1 MLGLSWRCA
10 QQVQGGAANQEPD
23 DGDNANGLDR
33 VRSGGVRVGSSSSF
47 RLGLGSAL
55 GLRLHHGGRG
65 RFEAGGL
72 GPHGLNYHGAP
83 ISSTVEAFAPSLS
96 PDARV
101 RLSSTGILHDDGAVS
116 GAFGPYLIIE
126 TLARGG
132 MGEVHLARLRD
143 GAADGWCVLK
153 TLRAELSRDRESV
166 GRFVD
171 EARVAVTLH
180 HPNICRTFDVGRV
193 GDQHYLAMEYVA
205 GRDLRALLARS
216 ARQPLPAQVAIH
228 VILEVLVALGY
239 AHQHTHPQTGEA
251 LHIVHRDVSPHNVM
265 VGFDGVVKLID
276 FGLAASRL
284 KIEKTEPDVV
294 LGKMAY
300 MSPEQARGED
310 IDARADIFAA
320 GVMLYELLV
329 GERFYGRLVAGDVWR
344 LAGHGGFRPVGLG
357 QLDEELAAIIDRA
370 LQPAARR
377 YRTCAEMHA
386 ALGGVA
392 ARFPAVDMR
401 RAMGERFAD
410 EMVVE
415 EERAQTA
422 VHAPIAD
429 PDATMTQRVS
439 LLESSDDAVVGD
451 EAGEVVHVGPGV
463 RGVAR
468 VPAPGVVH
476 VVLRG
481 HGDEAAGV
489 WQRLMVDQEFT
500 NGADHVYFFS
510 DVEDLASHDTV
521 FREQMTQWQAR
532 VKGRVTQLVLFRS
545 KLVVMA
551 ISVANALSG
560 GGTQVTSSR
569 ARFEVA
575 LAEAVTKARGG
586 AIR

>member
-1 MLGLSWRCA
+1 ML
-10 QQVQGGAANQEPD
+10 
-23 DGDNANGLDR
+23 
-33 VRSGGVRVGSSSSF
+33 F
-47 RLGLGSAL
+47 
-55 GLRLHHGGRG
+55 
-65 RFEAGGL
+65 
-72 GPHGLNYHGAP
+72 
-83 ISSTVEAFAPSLS
+83 
-96 PDARV
+96 
-101 RLSSTGILHDDGAVS
+101 TGILRDDAPVP
-116 GAFGPYLIIE
+116 GAFGPYLIVE

-132 MGEVHLARLRD
+132 MGEVHLARIRD
-143 GAADGWCVLK
+143 GAADSWCVLK
-153 TLRAELSRDRESV
+153 KLRSELSRDRQAV

-171 EARVAVTLH
+171 EARIAVTLH

-193 GDQHYLAMEYVA
+193 GDEHYLAMEYVA

-216 ARQPLPAQVAIH
+216 TQQPLPAQAAIH
-228 VILEVLVALGY
+228 VVLKVLVAVGY

-310 IDARADIFAA
+310 VDARADIFAA

-329 GERFYGRLVAGDVWR
+329 GERFYGRLPAGDVWR
-344 LAGHGGFRPVGLG
+344 LAGQGGFRPAGLG
-357 QLDEELAAIIDRA
+357 HLDEALVVIIDRA
-370 LQPAARR
+370 LQPAAHR
-377 YRTCAEMHA
+377 YSTCAEMQA
-386 ALGGVA
+386 ALVEVA
-392 ARFPAVDMR
+392 GRLPVVDMAR
-401 RAMGERFAD
+401 VMADRFGDAMA
-410 EMVVE
+410 VE
-415 EERAQTA
+415 QERAQTA
-422 VHAPIAD
+422 EHTPLAD

-439 LLESSDDAVVGD
+439 LLEPSADAVEADVSGD
-451 EAGEVVHVGPGV
+451 VVHVGPRV
-463 RGVAR
+463 RGLAR

-481 HGDEAAGV
+481 HGDEAAGA
-489 WQRLMVDQEFT
+489 WQRLMVEQELT
-500 NGADHVYFFS
+500 NGAEHVYFFS
-510 DVEDLASHDTV
+510 DVEDLASHDTI

-569 ARFEVA
+569 ARFEAA
-575 LAEAVTKARGG
+575 LDEAVARARGG
-586 AIR
+586 SIR